1 MSFYNDASLI
11 MLPSAGA
18 GKDGKAYSVKPTDG
32 TGDFTFSRGSNL
44 AATRVNASGLI
55 EKGRE
60 NLLLQS
66 NQFDTTWAP
75 LSATL
80 TANQSGYDGSSDAWI
95 LESTGIAYT
104 RVSQSIS
111 LSGVVNV
118 SIYVKYINADY
129 LAIEFSSSIAYFN
142 INPSTLGNR
151 LGYTSSIIDT
161 EITELGSD
169 WFRCSLTFNAS
180 TTSTIRFY
188 VTDANNNKA
197 SSVGSSIYIQDSQ
210 LEIGLAATDYIESGA
225 STGKAGLLEDEP
237 RFDYSGGAT
246 CPSLLLEPSRTNE
259 VSSSEYISGS
269 NTNTIFTF
277 MNPVT
282 EYGQSPEGL
291 QNAAL
296 ISASQSYGHIRYVV
310 TTEKTYTASVFVKSA
325 GQLFYPRFRTS
336 DNLYDL
342 QYEITAD
349 NTISLDSTNLPSG
362 DYGYDEYNDGWY
374 RIWAKLYVNPSQ
386 NIQYWPDTSNNVSQ
400 SYVYGFQIEQDATY
414 PTSYIPTYGS
424 SVTRNSE
431 SSGVTNASEIICQ
444 NEGTLFV
451 DFKFKQGS
459 QTRFSISSGNASNW
473 IFLGI
478 PDSSR
483 SSRVYIKT
491 NNVIYV
497 DEGVSNFFVDGERY
511 KVCLSYKS
519 GKWSLVSNGV
529 IQLSGT
535 ETFANPSSEFSSLLI
550 TGGGTSISDAY
561 TKINYNQALIFPTAL
576 SDADCI
582 TLTTI

>member
-400 SYVYGFQIEQDATY
+400 SYVYGFQIEPDATY

-424 SVTRNSE
+424 SVTRLADKTDRGSVPAYTGDYTLFMEFEYTDSSFQILNENVATNHNLLIQNDDAYFTFRSTGAQVIFLNTFNWAANS
-431 SSGVTNASEIICQ
+431 GNNIKMVFYKQGTNAKMFV
-444 NEGTLFV
+444 NGTEYTPTTNTLSTGDEV
-451 DFKFKQGS
+451 LDWRYLS
-459 QTRFSISSGNASNW
+459 FSITAGRQEQ
-473 IFLGI
+473 L
-478 PDSSR
+478 
-483 SSRVYIKT
+483 
-491 NNVIYV
+491 
-497 DEGVSNFFVDGERY
+497 
-511 KVCLSYKS
+511 KVKQ
-519 GKWSLVSNGV
+519 LV
-529 IQLSGT
+529 
-535 ETFANPSSEFSSLLI
+535 EF
-550 TGGGTSISDAY
+550 
-561 TKINYNQALIFPTAL
+561 QTAL

>member
-44 AATRVNASGLI
+44 SATRIGEDGYI
-55 EKGRE
+55 EKGYD

-66 NQFDTTWAP
+66 NTF
-75 LSATL
+75 SAAAWTKF
-80 TANQSGYDGSSDAWI
+80 QSSVTGGQLGYDGTNDAW
-95 LESTGIAYT
+95 LLNSVVTGGQVLQQINFSGVYT
-104 RVSQSIS
+104 FTLYAKKSSVNQINVRLGPAGGAANNVTFDLNLGSVFSSAGNVIDNSITIVGDGWYKIS
-111 LSGVVNV
+111 LTINESSG
-118 SIYVKYINADY
+118 SYINVYPYENGA
-129 LAIEFSSSIAYFN
+129 LA
-142 INPSTLGNR
+142 
-151 LGYTSSIIDT
+151 
-161 EITELGSD
+161 
-169 WFRCSLTFNAS
+169 
-180 TTSTIRFY
+180 
-188 VTDANNNKA
+188 
-197 SSVGSSIYIQDSQ
+197 VGSIYIQDAMLNQ
-210 LEIGLAATDYIESGA
+210 GLVAYPYIETTTA
-225 STGKAGLLEDEP
+225 PVAGGILEDTP
-237 RFDYSGGAT
+237 RLDWSGS
-246 CPSLLLEPSRTNE
+246 CPSLLLEPSRTNLIPY
-259 VSSSEYISGS
+259 SEYLDTYSKGAINIEHNAELSPEGVNNAARIIENTATSEHNLIIAPLNTANGTASFYYKPNGRNKFSVSLTYSTGVGEVYYDTSTLSANISGS
-269 NTNTIFTF
+269 D
-277 MNPVT
+277 VT
-282 EYGQSPEGL
+282 SASIESAENGWFKIVQTMPNVVVLRFRLNSDTGSTSYQGDGTSGGYIYGL
-291 QNAAL
+291 Q
-296 ISASQSYGHIRYVV
+296 V
-310 TTEKTYTASVFVKSA
+310 
-325 GQLFYPRFRTS
+325 
-336 DNLYDL
+336 
-342 QYEITAD
+342 
-349 NTISLDSTNLPSG
+349 
-362 DYGYDEYNDGWY
+362 
-374 RIWAKLYVNPSQ
+374 
-386 NIQYWPDTSNNVSQ
+386 
-400 SYVYGFQIEQDATY
+400 EQDATY